1 MSLHS
6 TTQNWKLLNM
16 LANRHIFPN
25 HISGHHALKKDSTLL
40 KIREKQVKLKAALES
55 TNAYTSPAS
64 H

>member
-25 HISGHHALKKDSTLL
+25 HISGHRAPKKDSALS
-40 KIREKQVKLKAALES
+40 KIRERRAKLKAVLES
-55 TNAYTSPAS
+55 TNVYASSAS